1 MKDSKFQILP
11 LHHIDTSVIL
21 EKQTTDNGKYCKKY
35 LNVVGYRYRGAIS
48 FPVLSELF
56 FKILKLETFDEQWDT
71 FDLIKSLI
79 KEKKILF
86 YSPKNI
92 AEIDNKI
99 KEIDSR
105 IEPLDGQIVACAAED
120 EATLV
125 TIDTKLTENSKLEK
139 ELGIEMKHPEGL
151 V

>member
-1 MKDSKFQILP
+1 MKLD
-11 LHHIDTSVIL
+11 
-21 EKQTTDNGKYCKKY
+21 
-35 LNVVGYRYRGAIS
+35 
-48 FPVLSELF
+48 
-56 FKILKLETFDEQWDT
+56 TFDEQWDT

-105 IEPLDGQIVACAAED
+105 IEPLDRQIVACAAED